1 MNMRRTL
8 KILFK
13 DLHLGPRS
21 PIFLFAIALPF
32 LITFLIQVVFSPL
45 FEPTPRV
52 GIVDFGNSQVTQQ
65 FEDSEGIDTTV
76 LDDVEILKE
85 KVEIN
90 EFDAGFV
97 LEKNFDEMVQSKEQP
112 QLEIYISGESLASN
126 RTIVFTT
133 AIDFVRQIE
142 ETETL
147 VEVETTMFG
156 DELLPMSQRLIPLIL
171 FMTLFVAGVFVPAMS
186 LVQER
191 EDQTLGAMLVTP
203 VRMSEII
210 VAKILL
216 GIILAII
223 MSFITLVLNNAMGN
237 EPVALLIA
245 LLVSITMITEI
256 GMIFA
261 VLSKDVKTFY
271 TIMKSSQIFL
281 FAPTVLYLWPDLP
294 KWISQIFPTYW
305 MIEPLYKV
313 GLEGAGLNDIW
324 FELLIALL
332 ICILLLPLLIFLSK
346 RMEKS
351 LSL

>member
-1 MNMRRTL
+1 MNMRRVL

-45 FEPTPRV
+45 FDPTPRV
-52 GIVDFGNSQVTQQ
+52 GIVDFGKSEVTQKFQ
-65 FEDSEGIDTTV
+65 SSEGIELTV

-85 KVEIN
+85 KVEAN
-90 EFDAGFV
+90 ELDAGFV
-97 LEKNFDEMVQSKEQP
+97 LERNFDEMIQSKERP
-112 QLEIYISGESLASN
+112 QLEFYISGESLASN
-126 RTIVFTT
+126 RTVIFTT
-133 AIDFVRQIE
+133 TIDFIRQIE
-142 ETETL
+142 DTDTL

-191 EDQTLGAMLVTP
+191 ENQTLGAMLVTP

-223 MSFITLVLNNAMGN
+223 MSFITLLLNNAMGN

-281 FAPTVLYLWPDLP
+281 FAPTILYLWPDLP

-313 GLEGAGLNDIW
+313 GIQGAGLSDIW
-324 FELLIALL
+324 FELVIALL

-346 RMEKS
+346 RMEKK